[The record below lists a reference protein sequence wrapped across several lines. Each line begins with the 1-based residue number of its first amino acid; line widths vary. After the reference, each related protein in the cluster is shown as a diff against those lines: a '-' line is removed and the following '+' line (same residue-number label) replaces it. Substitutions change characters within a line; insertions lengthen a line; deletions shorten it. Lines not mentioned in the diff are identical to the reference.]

1 MDKNVNPCDL
11 AAVNPLVSTAAGHIR
26 RILTNSIKRAP
37 EARVL
42 VVFDRQS
49 GLASIV
55 ADGYREALPD
65 AQFINFDEMEPAA
78 ILAEIDKLS
87 PGDVVA
93 LVQTTS
99 FRLNEF
105 RLRLELFKRGLKTV
119 EHVHLGRM
127 PEGEWATWIN
137 ALSFD
142 PDTDGNRARAL
153 KAILDKAQRI
163 DVFCDGLNLTWDT
176 GMEPAK
182 LNIGDY
188 TGMENVGGT
197 YPIGEVFTEA
207 QDLTKVNGELKIY
220 AFADAD
226 FLVRFYEPPFTAIV
240 RDGLIEAGSDAPES
254 FKAVMEKIKA
264 DERPLVREFGLGLNR
279 AISRQKPVID
289 ITAFERVN
297 GLHLSLGEKH
307 GVYKKPG
314 FVPHHTKYHVDVFPA
329 VDKINVDGQVIFDNG
344 DFLA

>member
-1 MDKNVNPCDL
+1 MPSF
-11 AAVNPLVSTAAGHIR
+11 VSTAAGHIR
-26 RILTNSIKRAP
+26 RILTNSIQRAP

-42 VVFDRQS
+42 VVIDRQS
-49 GLASIV
+49 GLAEIM
-55 ADGYREALPD
+55 ADAYREAIPD
-65 AQFINFDEMEPAA
+65 AQFINFDEVEQAT
-78 ILAEIDKLS
+78 ILREIDKLS

-105 RLRLELFKRGLKTV
+105 RLRLELFKRKLKTI

-127 PEGEWATWIN
+127 PQGEWATWVN

-142 PDTDGNRARAL
+142 PHTDGERGRKL
-153 KAILDKAQRI
+153 KKILDEGSRI
-163 DVFCDGLNLTWDT
+163 EVDCGGSILIWEG
-176 GMEPAK
+176 GMEAAK

-188 TGMENVGGT
+188 TGMENIGGT
-197 YPIGEVFTEA
+197 FPIGEVFTEA
-207 QDLTKVNGELKIY
+207 RDLAKVNGELKIY

-226 FLVRFYEPPFTAIV
+226 FLVRFYEPPFTATV
-240 RDGLIEAGSDAPES
+240 RDGLIEAGEDAPES
-254 FKAVMEKIKA
+254 FKAVLEKIKA
-264 DERPLVREFGLGLNR
+264 DERPLVREFGLGLNQ
-279 AISRQKPVID
+279 AISRQNPVID

-297 GLHLSLGEKH
+297 GLHMSLGEKH

-329 VDKINVDGQVIFDNG
+329 VDKITVDNQVIFDKG
-344 DFLA
+344 AFLVA

>member
-1 MDKNVNPCDL
+1 MDKVVYSCDL

-26 RILTNSIKRAP
+26 RILEKSIKRPP
-37 EARVL
+37 EADVL

-49 GLASIV
+49 GLASV
-55 ADGYREALPD
+55 MADAYQEALPD

-93 LVQTTS
+93 LVQSTS

-105 RLRLELFKRGLKTV
+105 RLRLELFKRGLKTI

-127 PEGEWATWIN
+127 PEGEWATWIG

-142 PDTDGNRARAL
+142 PDTDGERARKL
-153 KAILDKAQRI
+153 KKILDKAQRI
-163 DVFCDGLNLTWDT
+163 DVYCEGLHLSWESA
-176 GMEPAK
+176 MEPAK

-220 AFADAD
+220 AFADED

-240 RDGLIEAGSDAPES
+240 RDGLIEPGSDAPES
-254 FKAVMEKIKA
+254 FVKVMEKIKA

-329 VDKINVDGQVIFDNG
+329 VDKITVDGQVIFENG

>member
-1 MDKNVNPCDL
+1 MAYSCDL
-11 AAVNPLVSTAAGHIR
+11 APVNPLISTAAESIR

-49 GLASIV
+49 GLASV
-55 ADGYREALPD
+55 MADAYQEAIPD
-65 AQFINFDEMEPAA
+65 AQFINFDEVDQAG
-78 ILAEIDKLS
+78 ILAEINKLS

-93 LVQTTS
+93 LVQSTS

-105 RLRLELFKRGLKTV
+105 RLRLELFARKLKTI

-142 PDTDGNRARAL
+142 PNTDGERGRVL
-153 KAILDKAQRI
+153 KKILDNAQRI
-163 DVFCDGLNLTWDT
+163 DVYCGGLSLTWEG

-188 TGMENVGGT
+188 TGMENIGGT
-197 YPIGEVFTEA
+197 FPIGEVFTEA
-207 QDLTKVNGELKIY
+207 RDLTKVNGELKIY

-329 VDKINVDGQVIFDNG
+329 VDKITVDGRVIFENG

>member
-1 MDKNVNPCDL
+1 M
-11 AAVNPLVSTAAGHIR
+11 NPLVFIAAEHIR
-26 RILTNSIKRAP
+26 RILTNSIQRAP
-37 EARVL
+37 ETRVL
-42 VVFDRQS
+42 VVFDKQS
-49 GLASIV
+49 GLASVV
-55 ADGYREALPD
+55 ADAYREAIPD
-65 AQFINFDEMEPAA
+65 AQFINFDEVGQAY
-78 ILAEIDKLS
+78 ILQEINKLS

-93 LVQTTS
+93 LVQSTS

-105 RLRLELFKRGLKTV
+105 RLRLELFARKLKTI

-127 PEGEWATWIN
+127 PEAEWATWID

-142 PDTDGNRARAL
+142 PHTDGERGRKL
-153 KAILDKAQRI
+153 KKIIDHATRI
-163 DVFCDGLNLTWDT
+163 EVDCGGSTLTWEG
-176 GMEPAK
+176 GMEAAK

-197 YPIGEVFTEA
+197 FPIGEIFTEA
-207 QDLTKVNGELKIY
+207 RDLTKVNGELKIY

-226 FLVRFYEPPFTAIV
+226 FLVRFYEPPFTAVV
-240 RDGLIEAGSDAPES
+240 RDGLIEPGPDAPET
-254 FKAVMEKIKA
+254 FVAVIEKIKA

-279 AISRQKPVID
+279 AISRRTPLVD

-329 VDKINVDGQVIFDNG
+329 VDKITADGRVVFEKGN
-344 DFLA
+344 FAL

>member
-1 MDKNVNPCDL
+1 M
-11 AAVNPLVSTAAGHIR
+11 NPLVSTAAGHIR
-26 RILTNSIKRAP
+26 RILTKSLKRTSD
-37 EARVL
+37 ARVL

-49 GLASIV
+49 GLSSIT
-55 ADGYREALPD
+55 ADAYREAVPD
-65 AQFINFDEMEPAA
+65 AAFINFDEVDQAM
-78 ILAEIDKLS
+78 ILHEIDTLS

-93 LVQTTS
+93 LVQSTS

-105 RLRLELFKRGLKTV
+105 RLRLELFKRKLKTV

-127 PEGEWATWIN
+127 PEEEWETWIN

-142 PDTDGNRARAL
+142 PETDGERGRHL
-153 KAILDKAQRI
+153 KKILDEASHI
-163 DVFCDGLNLTWDT
+163 EVDCGGSILTWDG

-197 YPIGEVFTEA
+197 FPIGEIFTEA
-207 QDLTKVNGELKIY
+207 RDLTKVNGELKIY

-240 RDGLIEAGSDAPES
+240 RDGLIEAGADAPEA
-254 FKAVMEKIKA
+254 FVAVLEKIKA

-279 AISRQKPVID
+279 AISRQHPVVD

-329 VDKINVDGQVIFDNG
+329 VDKITVDNRVIFEGG
-344 DFLA
+344 DFVV